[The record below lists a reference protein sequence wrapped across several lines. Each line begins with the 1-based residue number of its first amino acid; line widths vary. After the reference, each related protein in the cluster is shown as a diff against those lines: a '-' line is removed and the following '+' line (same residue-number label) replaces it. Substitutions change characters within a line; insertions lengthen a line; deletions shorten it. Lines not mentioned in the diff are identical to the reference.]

1 MHLLLRV
8 ENIQERYG
16 TLTGQLHMIELE
28 KGHSGLGLSLAGNK
42 DRTRMSVFIVGIDPT
57 GAAGRDGRLQIAD
70 ELLEVG
76 AGRQFQNC
84 SWLHPYSGNISFQ
97 KVTQTLCSD

>member
-16 TLTGQLHMIELE
+16 SLSGQLHMIELE

-57 GAAGRDGRLQIAD
+57 GAAGRDGRLQVAD

-76 AGRQFQNC
+76 AASFEFAHGFIMQWKRQFPEC
-84 SWLHPYSGNISFQ
+84 HPDI
-97 KVTQTLCSD
+97 V